1 MAYLLLLLDVQFGF
15 DIDKT
20 ERIQIAE
27 NIFGLRRKESD
38 EVNTIMDAFDY
49 IWHGRFDKGFTK
61 GKTEGIAIGKAEGIA
76 IGKAEGV
83 NEGIT
88 KGITIGETETSER
101 DIRNLAS
108 YFFKNSGNSLS
119 RKEAT
124 EKAEAILSGKDL
136 DN

>member
-1 MAYLLLLLDVQFGF
+1 
-15 DIDKT
+15 
-20 ERIQIAE
+20 
-27 NIFGLRRKESD
+27 
-38 EVNTIMDAFDY
+38 MDAFDY
-49 IWHGRFDKGFTK
+49 IWHGRFDKGFTE
-61 GKTEGIAIGKAEGIA
+61 GKTEGIA

-108 YFFKNSGNSLS
+108 YFFKNGGNSLS

-124 EKAEAILSGKDL
+124 EKAEAILLGKDL
-136 DN
+136 DNK